1 MDAVLWESRA
11 PIWASTPPQPPG
23 AQALIDA
30 YAVPRRH
37 STVALPARPSP
48 RWETLVGA
56 IQAARGSAPG
66 VD

>member
-23 AQALIDA
+23 AQPLIDA
-30 YAVPRRH
+30 YTIPRRPGAA
-37 STVALPARPSP
+37 SLPPRPSP
-48 RWETLVGA
+48 RWEALVGA

-66 VD
+66 